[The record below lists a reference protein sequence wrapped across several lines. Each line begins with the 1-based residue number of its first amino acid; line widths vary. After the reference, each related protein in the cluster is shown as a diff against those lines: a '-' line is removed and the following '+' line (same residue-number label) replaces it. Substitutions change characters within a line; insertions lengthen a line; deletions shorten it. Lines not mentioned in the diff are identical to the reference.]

1 MSMKRRLACAFAL
14 FVCMVS
20 NSFPQASAQQQQ
32 RARVVAAEQPI
43 SINLNGLDGRTYNIT
58 SMRGNVVLVS
68 FGATWCQP
76 CGEELRA
83 LTELQHEYQGKP
95 VKFLWVN
102 IESQEVLNDARLKK
116 YVKAHHLN
124 FPVLRDPTL
133 SAFGQFSRRVRLP
146 MIVFFDRAGRP
157 TGGTHVGF
165 SVGDPENY
173 KQFVR
178 SYLDQL
184 LGA

>member
-1 MSMKRRLACAFAL
+1 MNKKRWLACVFSLFACL
-14 FVCMVS
+14 VS
-20 NSFPQASAQQQQ
+20 NSLPPVSAQQQQ
-32 RARVVAAEQPI
+32 RPRVVAADPQI
-43 SINLNGLDGRTYNIT
+43 SLALAGLDGRNYDLAQ
-58 SMRGNVVLVS
+58 MRGNVVVVS

-83 LTELQHEYQGKP
+83 LTELQHEYQSKP

-102 IESQEVLNDARLKK
+102 IESQEVLTDARLKK

-133 SAFGQFSRRVRLP
+133 VAFGQFSRRVRLP

-178 SYLDQL
+178 GYLDQL
-184 LGA
+184 LGV

>member
-1 MSMKRRLACAFAL
+1 MSTKRFPAFTFAFFILLFSNFPPLAL
-14 FVCMVS
+14 
-20 NSFPQASAQQQQ
+20 AQQQQ
-32 RARVVAAEQPI
+32 RARVVAADPPVKI
-43 SINLNGLDGRTYNIT
+43 ALAGLDGKLYDLAE
-58 SMRGNVVLVS
+58 MRGNVVLLS

-83 LTELQHEYQGKP
+83 LTELQHEYSGKP

-124 FPVLRDPTL
+124 FPVLRDPQL
-133 SAFGQFSRRVRLP
+133 AAFGQFSRRVRLP
-146 MIVFFDRAGRP
+146 MMVFFDRMGRP

-178 SYLDQL
+178 SYLNQL
-184 LGA
+184 LGV